1 MHKEQEVLHGQGPC
15 GLGPVGSTDQGG
27 QGAYTLGNFFNQDGG
42 KDGICKQLGPN
53 CSEFNEAF
61 ML

>member
-1 MHKEQEVLHGQGPC
+1 MWLTE
-15 GLGPVGSTDQGG
+15 GPVGHLTRRVR
-27 QGAYTLGNFFNQDGG
+27 GAGTLGNLFNQDAG